1 MRPVESINKKNLK
14 KKKKKIKF
22 DRKNTRRMQF
32 NEKSK
37 K

>member
-1 MRPVESINKKNLK
+1 MRPVESINKKTCK
-14 KKKKKIKF
+14 KKKMKIKF

-32 NEKSK
+32 NEKNK